1 MAPETNFDVNKYLSP
16 NSDISSLTPEQQ
28 QLVLEK
34 RATII
39 ATRNNQL
46 LTDSISGNLEKQYDW
61 LKNKKNSLQAAFD
74 RLHTETVLPY
84 QSQYS
89 QALYTRVKS
98 GFNKHYK
105 KDIFSASENMLANY
119 ENAYKNLMAYGN
131 LGNIRIGL
139 SDTSNTERVTNYV
152 SKQQDAYAEQNQRDL
167 ANYEFAQEEYNKA
180 NTNVQEIDR
189 MLTAGIDDE
198 RGLVAEMRF
207 VDEQMRFNVA
217 QQNFDYLG

>member
-16 NSDISSLTPEQQ
+16 NSDISTLTPEQQ

-39 ATRNNQL
+39 TTRNNKL
-46 LTDSISGNLEKQYDW
+46 LTDSISGNLEEQYTQ
-61 LKNKKNSLQAAFD
+61 LKNKKSALQAKFD
-74 RLHTETVLPY
+74 LLHTETVLPF

-89 QALYTRVKS
+89 QALDTRVKS
-98 GFNKHYK
+98 GFNQRYK
-105 KDIFSASENMLANY
+105 KDIFSASENMLAKY
-119 ENAYKNLMAYGN
+119 ETAYNNLTTNGN
-131 LGNIRIGL
+131 LGNISIGL
-139 SDTSNTERVTNYV
+139 PDTSNTESVTNYV
-152 SKQQDAYAEQNQRDL
+152 SNQRDAFAKQNQIDL
-167 ANYEFAQEEYNKA
+167 ANYELAQEEYNTA
-180 NTNVQEIDR
+180 NFNVHEIDGG
-189 MLTAGIDDE
+189 LTAGIDGE